1 LRKAAQVLGANCSSK
16 RAWNVKSPA
25 WTMSWL
31 IQDARDVFEG
41 CYEEIECGPNLWEQ
55 GTFQAD
61 S

>member
-1 LRKAAQVLGANCSSK
+1 LGANCSSK

-31 IQDARDVFEG
+31 IQDTRDVFEG
-41 CYEEIECGPNLWEQ
+41 CYEEIDCGPVEARNIP
-55 GTFQAD
+55 AV